1 MLKIYV
7 FLCLIGFVLAD
18 SNDEGQI
25 HFTIGHYQ
33 SETGHTYLTCEV
45 EKKEYTVH
53 EGEQY
58 KIVVNYWNHFKN
70 KPYFVNDVTC
80 ENKNKPGI
88 VLAKKVNKSISTFT
102 AQTWM
107 RDNWNCTVFTHK
119 NIEQFLPRVKHPIY
133 TNDTFAGAYCS
144 MKINVARR
152 ESPPQT
158 ILVNNM
164 VLPIRFNHR
173 SKVSYLWTAK
183 YRYGDG
189 DLVNATCANF
199 QNTDSVTIS
208 YFFADNLSDLFNS
221 SEETKSVAAGFIT
234 EMHDEHNGSVMTC
247 SCKGQ
252 GDHTLVVVMVTFILG
267 NFKYNNQMTVKIN
280 GKYLRYY
287 VADNNSFSEIEYKS
301 TRGEFITVVCEKK
314 DPNTVLQILEA
325 KNLSGATQKNSS
337 MTSTILFES
346 SENVGKKFRCGLDSE
361 NKGQIVLIEIK
372 FSIGELKISADLH
385 PIDVQL
391 EPKSIALEL
400 YYYRKLRV
408 IYYDFEV
415 GQTLNVVCKK
425 LFEKNVPIMKL
436 KLEYPAENI
445 DKLYPQEARNIS
457 HSFELNEKN
466 EATKISCQLR
476 EMAGNDES
484 KLIREIRVILR
495 EKQITTTSTTTTTTS
510 MPVDPPLIYKIVA
523 VVVSVVSIIIC
534 VTTAVIKMKKKSQVQ
549 GGPHN
554 PNYEN
559 LQNPRDPTIPA
570 YPPQWDNQYAVP
582 VDRRSENTT
591 YSVPFTEPAYAE
603 AIPKSQRNR
612 NVTDPTYAVLDIKNQ
627 PQKNVYKETDDPNYS
642 EVYATRKE
650 QCYAEVLPKV
660 LRDKFKKDNNP
671 YVNVGNESPYAN
683 AGEPMYCE
691 PNVSRDNG
699 TYANV
704 NNGRYANSR
713 PNEYVEPTY
722 CEPPKPMARGKKNKR

>member
-7 FLCLIGFVLAD
+7 FLCFFGFVLAD
-18 SNDEGQI
+18 PDHEGQI
-25 HFTIGHYQ
+25 HFTVGHYKA
-33 SETGHTYLTCEV
+33 SGHTYLTCEV

-53 EGEQY
+53 EGEKY
-58 KIVVNYWNHFKN
+58 NIVVHYWNDFQKKSN
-70 KPYFVNDVTC
+70 FINDVTC
-80 ENKNKPGI
+80 ENKNKQRI
-88 VLAKKVNKSISTFT
+88 VLAKEVNKSISTFT
-102 AQTWM
+102 AQTGM
-107 RDNWNCTVFTHK
+107 HDNWNCTVFAHK
-119 NIEQFLPRVKHPIY
+119 NINQFLPLVKHPDPIY
-133 TNDTFAGAYCS
+133 INDTFAGAYCS

-164 VLPIRFNHR
+164 VLPTSFNHR
-173 SKVSYLWTAK
+173 FDVSFLWRAE

-189 DLVNATCANF
+189 DLINATCANF
-199 QNTDSVTIS
+199 QNTAPVTMS
-208 YFFADNLSDLFNS
+208 YFFADNLSNLFNS
-221 SEETKSVAAGFIT
+221 SAETKSVAAGFIT
-234 EMHDEHNGSVMTC
+234 EMHHEHNGTVMTC

-252 GDHTLVVVMVTFILG
+252 GHTLIAVMVTFILG
-267 NFKYNNQMTVKIN
+267 NFKYNNQIAVKIN

-287 VADNNSFSEIEYKS
+287 VPDNNSFSELEYKS
-301 TRGEFITVVCEKK
+301 TRGESITVVCEKK
-314 DPNTVLQILEA
+314 DQNTVLQILEA
-325 KNLSGATQKNSS
+325 ESLIGHTRKNSS
-337 MTSTILFES
+337 MSSTISFES
-346 SENVGKKFRCGLDSE
+346 SKNIDKKFRCGLDSE
-361 NKGQIVLIEIK
+361 NKGQIVLIELK
-372 FSIGELKISADLH
+372 FSIGELQISTDLH

-391 EPKSIALEL
+391 EPKSTVLEL

-415 GQTLNVVCKK
+415 GQSLNVVCKK
-425 LFEKNVPIMKL
+425 LFEKNVAIMKL
-436 KLEYPAENI
+436 NLEYPAENI
-445 DKLYPQEARNIS
+445 DKLYPQEERNIS

-466 EATKISCQLR
+466 EATNISCQLR
-476 EMAGNDES
+476 EMAGGDES
-484 KLIREIRVILR
+484 KLIREIKIILR
-495 EKQITTTSTTTTTTS
+495 EKQITTTSTTTTTS
-510 MPVDPPLIYKIVA
+510 MPVDPPLTYKIVA

-603 AIPKSQRNR
+603 AIPKSQRNKTL
-612 NVTDPTYAVLDIKNQ
+612 TDPTYAVLDIKNQ

-704 NNGRYANSR
+704 NNERYANSR